1 MARLGDVDPAFASTE
16 ARLAV
21 LPLLVGLGERERT
34 IVGMRFF
41 DNRTQSE
48 IGDAVGVSQE
58 QVSRLLAGILARLRE
73 ALEEPVEAGAARQ
86 VG

>member
-1 MARLGDVDPAFASTE
+1 M
-16 ARLAV
+16 
-21 LPLLVGLGERERT
+21 
-34 IVGMRFF
+34 GMRFF

-73 ALEEPVEAGAARQ
+73 ALEEPVEAGATRQ

>member
-1 MARLGDVDPAFASTE
+1 M
-16 ARLAV
+16 
-21 LPLLVGLGERERT
+21 LPLLVGLAERERT

-41 DNRTQSE
+41 DNRTQTE

-58 QVSRLLAGILARLRE
+58 QVSRLLTGILARLRE
-73 ALEEPVEAGAARQ
+73 ALEEPVEAGPARQ